1 MDYIFSN
8 LDLGTFSNC
17 LFLQAPNRSSN
28 STRFVQIEVAITGF
42 QQMGWSY
49 VPSLSLHNTLINWY
63 TYMGLYPITMA
74 ADIIS
79 QQG

>member
-17 LFLQAPNRSSN
+17 LFLQAPSRSST

-42 QQMGWSY
+42 QQMGQSY
-49 VPSLSLHNTLINWY
+49 HPSACITLW
-63 TYMGLYPITMA
+63 
-74 ADIIS
+74 
-79 QQG
+79 QQAGIRIWGCTPLLW